1 METKVKLPKK
11 LKVGGIIY
19 KVLYP
24 YLFIEDTSI
33 VGLHE
38 PSTAI
43 IKIAGVN
50 DSKFLCAERILET
63 FLHESVHAID
73 YVYCNEQYN
82 EDDVEA
88 ISKALFALL
97 YDNDLKLNT
106 DYIPEKVKIGGFVHN
121 VTYPYIFRD
130 VAEESVV
137 RADSNTLKIF
147 IADSDDVGKFDFRYV
162 KKHFL
167 SMLYTIIGYIYCI
180 KAIRNSEYDCRMS
193 FVSGLYQVLVD
204 NKICE
209 LVNKYCKESG

>member
-88 ISKALFALL
+88 ISKALFATSSGVILSISSKSL
-97 YDNDLKLNT
+97 TSSSCITDL
-106 DYIPEKVKIGGFVHN
+106 
-121 VTYPYIFRD
+121 
-130 VAEESVV
+130 
-137 RADSNTLKIF
+137 LKISLATLLTFF
-147 IADSDDVGKFDFRYV
+147 I
-162 KKHFL
+162 
-167 SMLYTIIGYIYCI
+167 
-180 KAIRNSEYDCRMS
+180 
-193 FVSGLYQVLVD
+193 
-204 NKICE
+204 
-209 LVNKYCKESG
+209 